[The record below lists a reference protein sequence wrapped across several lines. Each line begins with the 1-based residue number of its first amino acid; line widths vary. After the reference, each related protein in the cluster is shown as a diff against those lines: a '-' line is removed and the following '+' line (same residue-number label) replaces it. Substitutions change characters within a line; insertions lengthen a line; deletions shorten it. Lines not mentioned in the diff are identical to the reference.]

1 MLLLHSFSQLG
12 FLKDIWHKDC
22 KHVSRTTLYALRC
35 VLSAIFVVHCHGFD
49 YAHFCLVHLSI
60 QCKTFV
66 TFSCH
71 RTFHSLF
78 LRKLYLLISQL
89 YQMACLH
96 FV

>member
-49 YAHFCLVHLSI
+49 YAHFWLVHLSI
-60 QCKTFV
+60 QCKKFV
-66 TFSCH
+66 LAFLAIHFILC
-71 RTFHSLF
+71 F
-78 LRKLYLLISQL
+78 LRKLYLSISQL
-89 YQMACLH
+89 L
-96 FV
+96 VT

>member
-49 YAHFCLVHLSI
+49 YAHFWLVHLSI
-60 QCKTFV
+60 QCKKNCIS
-66 TFSCH
+66 FSCH
-71 RTFHSLF
+71 TFHSLF
-78 LRKLYLLISQL
+78 SKEVISI
-89 YQMACLH
+89 Y
-96 FV
+96 